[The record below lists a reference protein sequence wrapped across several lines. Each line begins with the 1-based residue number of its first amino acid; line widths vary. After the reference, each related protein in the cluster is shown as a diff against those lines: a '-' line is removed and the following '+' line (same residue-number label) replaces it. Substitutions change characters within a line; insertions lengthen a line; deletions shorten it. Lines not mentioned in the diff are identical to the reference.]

1 MTSAVGPPLR
11 GEPSRPDGDGGAPNA
26 PFRWKGGAPGGE
38 GELGPGRARRS
49 RVNPAF
55 RVLQKEMYVH
65 GKTIYTEIA
74 YVILF
79 PILLLW
85 TMRLGLGERIS
96 IDGVDYIHFIMPGI
110 IVMSVVTTAFFNTG
124 FVMLFEKEYAGSFQ
138 GLVVTPISPGEIVFG
153 KVLAGTFKALINGV
167 LITLVLIVA
176 IDYRPPPSA
185 LLLFPVLFLASF
197 FFAALGIIF
206 GVVLQKGYQL
216 GTIGNLII
224 VPLTFM
230 GGMFFDAGALEGSA
244 RTAVQM
250 SPVTHM
256 ISDSREVMIHGGVD
270 ILPGMVITLVLCA
283 LAYAG
288 AAVIFRRVVYR

>member
-1 MTSAVGPPLR
+1 VTGGPPGPEGPAPA
-11 GEPSRPDGDGGAPNA
+11 GEVGG
-26 PFRWKGGAPGGE
+26 
-38 GELGPGRARRS
+38 GRARSMSS

-55 RVLQKEMYVH
+55 RLFQKEMYVH

-85 TMRLGLGERIS
+85 TMRLGLGDKVI
-96 IDGVDYIHFIMPGI
+96 IDGVEYINFIMPGI
-110 IVMSVVTTAFFNTG
+110 VVMSVVTTAFFNTG
-124 FVMLFEKEYAGSFQ
+124 FVMLFEKEYSGSFQ
-138 GLVVTPISPGEIVFG
+138 GLVVTPISPQEIVFG

-167 LITLVLIVA
+167 LITLVLVLA
-176 IDYRPPPSA
+176 IDYRPPPQA
-185 LLLFPVLFLASF
+185 LLLFPVLFLAAF
-197 FFAALGIIF
+197 FFAAMGIIF

-230 GGMFFDAGALEGSA
+230 GGMFFDAGALEGLA
-244 RTAVQM
+244 QTAVQL

-256 ISDSREVMIHGGVD
+256 IADSREVMIHGGVD
-270 ILPGMVITLVLCA
+270 ILPGMVITLVLC
-283 LAYAG
+283 LITYTG
-288 AAVIFRRVVYR
+288 AVVVFKRAVYR